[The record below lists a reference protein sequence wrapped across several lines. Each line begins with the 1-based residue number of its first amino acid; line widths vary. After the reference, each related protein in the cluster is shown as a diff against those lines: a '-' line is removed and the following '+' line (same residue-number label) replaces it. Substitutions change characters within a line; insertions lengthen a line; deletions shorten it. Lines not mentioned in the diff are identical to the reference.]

1 MGLVELPGKVEH
13 KGATGRIV
21 RCQLS
26 IAIDDGIG
34 LVGVED
40 IAATEVEGECTH
52 TLQVEVALQSD
63 VGEETGLGHSEIVV
77 VSFRIPLGRDI
88 EPETLRQVD
97 VVLPADNE
105 PGVVECDGG
114 AISSRRLE
122 ILQLS
127 DETPHR
133 MPFQL
138 RIEN

>member
-13 KGATGRIV
+13 KGATGWIV

-26 IAIDDGIG
+26 IAVDDGIG
-34 LVGVED
+34 LVGMEG
-40 IAATEVEGECTH
+40 IAATEVEGQRTH
-52 TLQVEVALQSD
+52 TLQDEVALQSD
-63 VGEETGLGHSEIVV
+63 VGEETGLGHAEIVV

-88 EPETLRQVD
+88 EPETLRQFD

-114 AISSRRLE
+114 AISRRRLE

-127 DETPHR
+127 DDSPHR
-133 MPFQL
+133 MPAADGGPC
-138 RIEN
+138 